1 MRPITR
7 HFAWAVLMGGILLA
21 VCSHL
26 AAQQKMQGVVI
37 YLRDGGFT
45 PSQITLPQG
54 KFLLVVENRSAAQ
67 QIAIGVVRQ
76 DNVVAVAPVASAD
89 RSQEFMLDL
98 PTGVHKLFDS
108 NHGGWKG
115 LTITIH

>member
-7 HFAWAVLMGGILLA
+7 HFAWAVLMGGMLLA

-45 PSQITLPQG
+45 PSQITLPRG
-54 KFLLVVENRSAAQ
+54 KFLLVVKNRSTAQ

-76 DNVVAVAPVASAD
+76 DNVVAVAPVASTG
-89 RSQEFMLDL
+89 RSQDFMLDL

-108 NHGGWKG
+108 NHGAWSK